1 MLHIAKGTKKVC
13 NGISNISH
21 AVKTFTNNIMRIY
34 AVVGNLNSGSA
45 QHVLFMAIVLMPSR
59 HATMIMMI

>member
-1 MLHIAKGTKKVC
+1 MLPIAKRTKKAC

-59 HATMIMMI
+59 HATMI